1 MQANPVFIES
11 ETNNISA
18 SFPSPESYD
27 LTFITAALFAA
38 ISIVFAMFLI
48 SSTKG
53 KKGGTREMGILSK

>member
-27 LTFITAALFAA
+27 LTFLTAALLGV
-38 ISIVFAMFLI
+38 ISIIFAMFLI

-53 KKGGTREMGILSK
+53 KNGGTREMGILGK

>member
-1 MQANPVFIES
+1 V
-11 ETNNISA
+11 
-18 SFPSPESYD
+18 
-27 LTFITAALFAA
+27 